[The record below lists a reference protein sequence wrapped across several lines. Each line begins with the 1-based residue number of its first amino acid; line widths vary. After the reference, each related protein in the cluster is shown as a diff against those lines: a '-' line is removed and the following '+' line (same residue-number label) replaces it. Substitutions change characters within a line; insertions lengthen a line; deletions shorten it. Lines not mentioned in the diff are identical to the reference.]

1 MKRTDLNF
9 WVDAV
14 AFAVFV
20 FLVVTGVIMKFL
32 LPAGGGHSLTIW
44 GLDRHGWGDVHFW
57 LSVGFLAACA
67 FHLYLHW
74 KWIFAV
80 LRGRPREGS
89 GMRLGLGVLGLTA
102 LLAIAAAPLLS
113 PVERIENSRTGIEP
127 RWGLSAEVEA
137 LQGST
142 TLADVI
148 EMTGVSPDFLVQEL
162 GLPPDVSLDDR
173 LGQIARESGFS
184 VAEMREIVEQGRD
197 LGDDWQAR
205 EAVVSTAPMLSSADQ
220 AGNTS
225 ETAATAPEE
234 WRIEEEEHSAEHED
248 RQAGLSEIRGSTT
261 VGELVEMGVS
271 RETLTR
277 ELHLPAGIPLSERL
291 GRLGR
296 TYGFTLTEVRV
307 LVETLH

>member
-1 MKRTDLNF
+1 MKRTDVNF
-9 WVDAV
+9 LVDAA

-32 LPAGGGHSLTIW
+32 LPAGGGHSVTIW

-57 LSVGFLAACA
+57 LSVGFLAALA
-67 FHLYLHW
+67 LHLYLHW
-74 KWIFAV
+74 KWIVAV

-113 PVERIENSRTGIEP
+113 PVERVENSRIGIEP
-127 RWGLSAEVEA
+127 RWGLSAEAEA

-148 EMTGVSPDFLVQEL
+148 GMTGVSLDFLIQAL

-173 LGQIARESGFS
+173 LGQIAREGGVS
-184 VAEMREIVEQGRD
+184 VAEVREIVEQGRG
-197 LGDDWQAR
+197 LGDEVQAR
-205 EAVVSTAPMLSSADQ
+205 ETVVSTAPMLSSANQ
-220 AGNTS
+220 AGNTA
-225 ETAATAPEE
+225 ETAATATEE
-234 WRIEEEEHSAEHED
+234 LRSEVEEHSADHED

-261 VGELVEMGVS
+261 VGDLVEMGVS
-271 RETLTR
+271 RETLMR

-296 TYGFTLTEVRV
+296 TYGFTLTDVRE

>member
-9 WVDAV
+9 SVDAA

-20 FLVVTGVIMKFL
+20 FMVVTGVILKFL
-32 LPAGGGHSLTIW
+32 LPAGGGHSVTIW

-67 FHLYLHW
+67 FHLCLHW

-113 PVERIENSRTGIEP
+113 PIANADESVGNAVP
-127 RWGLSAEVEA
+127 RWDLSAEAEVIR
-137 LQGST
+137 GSM
-142 TLADVI
+142 TLAEVAD
-148 EMTGVSPDFLVQEL
+148 TAGVAVEYLVAEL
-162 GLPPDVSLDDR
+162 GLP
-173 LGQIARESGFS
+173 
-184 VAEMREIVEQGRD
+184 
-197 LGDDWQAR
+197 
-205 EAVVSTAPMLSSADQ
+205 
-220 AGNTS
+220 
-225 ETAATAPEE
+225 
-234 WRIEEEEHSAEHED
+234 ED
-248 RQAGLSEIRGSTT
+248 
-261 VGELVEMGVS
+261 
-271 RETLTR
+271 
-277 ELHLPAGIPLSERL
+277 IPTDERL

-296 TYGFTLTEVRV
+296 TYGFTLTEVRE